1 MPKRITRTA
10 RERDK
15 EAVEIIRKL
24 KGIKKPFRW
33 HSYEVK
39 FGASVSMHGIDIEK
53 EIMEV
58 MCADIARTI
67 DEEMLRGLSGKS
79 Y

>member
-15 EAVEIIRKL
+15 EAVEIIRRL

-33 HSYEVK
+33 HTYEIN
-39 FGASVSMHGIDIEK
+39 SMYPTSFGIDIEK
-53 EIMEV
+53 EIMESLS
-58 MCADIARTI
+58 ASIAQEI
-67 DEEMLRGLSGKS
+67 DEEMLRGLRGKG